1 MSWTDLNVDDV
12 AEVSYPARDRT
23 LLVRREP
30 GPPKIIVQALPAKAH
45 KVVFLRVPDEF
56 LERLNRTILGSKS
69 AAIYALMEEALTELE
84 QGQERWRV
92 ITRDSV

>member
-12 AEVSYPARDRT
+12 AKVSYPGRDRT
-23 LLVRREP
+23 LLVHREP

-56 LERLNRTILGSKS
+56 L
-69 AAIYALMEEALTELE
+69 
-84 QGQERWRV
+84 
-92 ITRDSV
+92 